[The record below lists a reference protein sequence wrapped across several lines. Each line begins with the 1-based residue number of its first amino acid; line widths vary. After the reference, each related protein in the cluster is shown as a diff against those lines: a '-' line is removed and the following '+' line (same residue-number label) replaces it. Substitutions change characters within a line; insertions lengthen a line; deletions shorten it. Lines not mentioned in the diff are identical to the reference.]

1 MNRDG
6 AFVSPGAYHLNVD
19 DGSIRQETAIVDGG
33 AFHALVDKSN
43 VVKKEGGRLVEQL
56 VSHLRGGK
64 GLASCDSLVLMR
76 WAVSNGGRGGMERMM
91 RDGES
96 FLIISHSL

>member
-33 AFHALVDKSN
+33 VFHVPSN
-43 VVKKEGGRLVEQL
+43 VVKIAEGRLVEQL
-56 VSHLRGGK
+56 VSHLRGG
-64 GLASCDSLVLMR
+64 D
-76 WAVSNGGRGGMERMM
+76 
-91 RDGES
+91 
-96 FLIISHSL
+96 